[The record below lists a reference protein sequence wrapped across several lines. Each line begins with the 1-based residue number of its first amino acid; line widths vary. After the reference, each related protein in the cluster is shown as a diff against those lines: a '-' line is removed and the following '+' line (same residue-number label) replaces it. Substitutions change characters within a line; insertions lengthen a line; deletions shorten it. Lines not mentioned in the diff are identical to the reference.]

1 VLGSCCGCGNQP
13 IEKRAEDHLE
23 RYGDLGL
30 ALEDKMSERIRHLLA
45 RLRESLEEAYG
56 SRLRGLFLFGS
67 FARGHEDPE
76 SDVDVIIVLD
86 RIDAY
91 GSEVALTSMMIST
104 LSLDSGLSISRVF
117 VSQQDWT
124 DRDSPFLANVREEAI
139 AA

>member
-1 VLGSCCGCGNQP
+1 
-13 IEKRAEDHLE
+13 
-23 RYGDLGL
+23 
-30 ALEDKMSERIRHLLA
+30 MSEQIRHLLA
-45 RLRESLEEAYG
+45 RLRERLEDTYG
-56 SRLRGLFLFGS
+56 ARLRGLYLYGS
-67 FARGHEDPE
+67 FARGNEDVE

-91 GSEVALTSMMIST
+91 GVEVSRTSVIVST
-104 LSLDSGLSISRVF
+104 LSLESGLSISRVF

>member
-1 VLGSCCGCGNQP
+1 
-13 IEKRAEDHLE
+13 
-23 RYGDLGL
+23 
-30 ALEDKMSERIRHLLA
+30 MSEQIRHLLA
-45 RLRESLEEAYG
+45 RLRVRLEDTYG
-56 SRLRGLFLFGS
+56 ARLRGLYLYGS
-67 FARGHEDPE
+67 FARGNEDAE

-91 GSEVALTSMMIST
+91 GVEVARTSAIVSA
-104 LSLDSGLSISRVF
+104 LSLESGLSLSRVF

>member
-1 VLGSCCGCGNQP
+1 
-13 IEKRAEDHLE
+13 
-23 RYGDLGL
+23 
-30 ALEDKMSERIRHLLA
+30 MSERIRHLLT
-45 RLRESLEEAYG
+45 RLRERLEETYG
-56 SRLRGLFLFGS
+56 ARLRGLYLYGS
-67 FARGHEDPE
+67 FARGHEDAE

-91 GSEVALTSMMIST
+91 GAEVARTSALVST
-104 LSLDSGLSISRVF
+104 LSLESGLSISRVF